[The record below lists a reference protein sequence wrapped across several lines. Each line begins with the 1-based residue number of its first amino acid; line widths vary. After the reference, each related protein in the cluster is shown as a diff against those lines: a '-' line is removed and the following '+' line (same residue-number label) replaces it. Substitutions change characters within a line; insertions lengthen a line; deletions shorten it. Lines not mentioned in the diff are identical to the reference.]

1 MTETEQP
8 ALRQGLAIEADDE
21 SFWGRVIIGFHAV
34 FFGTAALTGLVI
46 AIDDDLS
53 TSTKVTSV
61 GVLALMGVL
70 YVVVGVRAFGGGT
83 PWRSAAFL
91 VPAWAA
97 LIWLVHVSP
106 AAYTMF
112 FALIPLTWAMLS
124 ALAAIGATCLAIATL
139 TITWLAA
146 GRDTTETL
154 VENGINLSLS
164 IIVGLFITGV
174 IRESERRAELI
185 KQLTATQADL
195 AAAERERGVLAER
208 ERLAG
213 EIHDTLAQGLTSI
226 LNFAQAAEASLDR
239 DPEVAR
245 QRLGLVQ
252 QVARN
257 NLAEAR
263 ALVAALQPVDLDGA
277 SLRAALD
284 RVVARFGDEADVPAH
299 LEVVGTPHTLPPN
312 AEVVLVRATQ
322 EALANVL
329 RHAKA
334 AVASVTLVYGSGQT
348 ILEVTDDGR
357 GFDPESV
364 DGFGLRGMR
373 TRTEQA
379 GGRLEIE
386 SQPGSGTTVR
396 LTLPCPA
403 VTQ

>member
-1 MTETEQP
+1 MTAQP

-21 SFWGRVIIGFHAV
+21 TFWGRVIIGFHVV
-34 FFGTAALTGLVI
+34 FFGTAAFTGLVI
-46 AIDDDLS
+46 AIDDALS

-61 GVLALMGVL
+61 AVLALIGVL
-70 YVVVGVRAFGGGT
+70 YVVVGIGAFGGCT
-83 PWRSAAFL
+83 LWRSAGFL

-97 LIWLVHVSP
+97 LIWLVVHVSP
-106 AAYTMF
+106 AAYMMF
-112 FALIPLTWAMLS
+112 FALIPLTWAMLP
-124 ALAAIGATCLAIATL
+124 ALAAIGAMCLAMATL

-146 GRDTTETL
+146 GRDATETL
-154 VENGINLSLS
+154 VESGINLSLS

-195 AAAERERGVLAER
+195 AAAEHERGVLAER

-239 DPEVAR
+239 QPDVAR
-245 QRLGLVQ
+245 QRIGLVQ

-263 ALVAALQPVDLDGA
+263 ALVAALQPADLDGA

-284 RVVARFGDEADVPAH
+284 RVVARFSDEADIPAH
-299 LEVVGTPHTLPPN
+299 LEVVGTPRALPPN
-312 AEVVLVRATQ
+312 TEVVLVRATQ

-334 AVASVTLVYGSGQT
+334 AAVSVTLVYGSIHT
-348 ILEVTDDGR
+348 ILEVRDDGR

-386 SQPGSGTTVR
+386 SRPGSGTTVR
-396 LTLPCPA
+396 LTLPCPE